1 MDYLRIRD
9 HLTQAESCF
18 RQGLAADP
26 DHPECLLYLAVTLR
40 NLGRFKEADR
50 LLRHALEISPM
61 DPVVHM
67 QVGTLRRWQK
77 RLHESLQAYDA
88 ALLIDPTHVNT
99 RVARAITL
107 QEMNRWEQALKGYD
121 QLISELTTEEVEGN
135 ALPRR
140 RREVAEILARIAS
153 NGLDMKLEPQ
163 ALAVALYHKANQ
175 LVLEGKVDAALVL
188 YQDAAKLG
196 PDYSDP
202 TFPIGETVAIQ
213 TQRKPEGDYL
223 SCPWIEGCL
232 HLHHDRLAFCCN
244 THERGKDWP
253 IIGPHSGGP
262 VPVDFVLARRE
273 QLRRENQAGEDNG
286 CLGCPDLERGA
297 WKRSGA
303 PFDLL
308 ILNTHTVCN
317 QKCDFCFLAAA
328 DFAIPSYFYMAG
340 PVIGNLIDK
349 GWLAH
354 GSYVLWGG
362 GEPTLSKEFADVATR
377 LLSVGCHIN
386 IYSNATIVQP
396 ILLEALRGGQCDFV
410 TSMDSGTAGTF
421 HRVKYLSETPIM
433 IQGRPAFDVVWDNIS
448 TYADACS
455 DQVLVKYIFTPNNS
469 SDADVAG
476 FIENCKARGIGGI
489 IVLTEVCDCLNGTV
503 SEVIWSAMARMV
515 GLAHAQGIRVL
526 FHQGMLKVGNIP
538 SPLLE
543 RLMATEHEGPGS
555 PESDQSGDRP
565 LKKYM
570 DLMKISASLPRA
582 ADCGSGA
589 KTATTGGKEAI

>member
-253 IIGPHSGGP
+253 IMGPIP
-262 VPVDFVLARRE
+262 VAPCRWTLS
-273 QLRRENQAGEDNG
+273 L
-286 CLGCPDLERGA
+286 PDA
-297 WKRSGA
+297 SNSGA
-303 PFDLL
+303 RTRPVKTTAAWGAPTWSGVHGSAPGPLL
-308 ILNTHTVCN
+308 TCLFSTR
-317 QKCDFCFLAAA
+317 
-328 DFAIPSYFYMAG
+328 IPS
-340 PVIGNLIDK
+340 
-349 GWLAH
+349 
-354 GSYVLWGG
+354 
-362 GEPTLSKEFADVATR
+362 ATR
-377 LLSVGCHIN
+377 NVISAFWPRLIS
-386 IYSNATIVQP
+386 Q
-396 ILLEALRGGQCDFV
+396 
-410 TSMDSGTAGTF
+410 
-421 HRVKYLSETPIM
+421 YLP
-433 IQGRPAFDVVWDNIS
+433 IS
-448 TYADACS
+448 TW
-455 DQVLVKYIFTPNNS
+455 P
-469 SDADVAG
+469 
-476 FIENCKARGIGGI
+476 
-489 IVLTEVCDCLNGTV
+489 
-503 SEVIWSAMARMV
+503 
-515 GLAHAQGIRVL
+515 
-526 FHQGMLKVGNIP
+526 
-538 SPLLE
+538 
-543 RLMATEHEGPGS
+543 
-555 PESDQSGDRP
+555 DR
-565 LKKYM
+565 
-570 DLMKISASLPRA
+570 S
-582 ADCGSGA
+582 
-589 KTATTGGKEAI
+589 